1 MTARKK
7 EEEKSQQTTHDEED
21 DENEWNEQKLTKAK
35 LKQFHLQC
43 WWQIS

>member
-21 DENEWNEQKLTKAK
+21 DENEWNEQKLTKTE
-35 LKQFHLQC
+35 LKQFYLQC